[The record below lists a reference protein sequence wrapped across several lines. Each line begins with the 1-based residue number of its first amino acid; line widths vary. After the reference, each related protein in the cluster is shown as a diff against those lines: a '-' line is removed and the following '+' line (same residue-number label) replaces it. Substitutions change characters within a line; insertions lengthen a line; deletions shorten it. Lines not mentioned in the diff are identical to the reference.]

1 MIALHK
7 LWQTNT
13 CRGEEMIAYRTI
25 RGVRIACWLS
35 SEPWDTARKHI
46 VFIHGSGGD
55 HTVWSRQFPKLK
67 DEWNVTAIELPGHGR
82 SEGAGEQDV
91 PAYVEWVREILEA
104 FAIPKPIMAGHS
116 LGAAIALAFA
126 IKYPGLLSGII
137 PVGGGAKMPVNQ
149 AILDGLKT
157 NPASVIEM
165 IVKFSLTKNNREHI
179 GGPLRESLLKANA
192 EILYGDL
199 VACDKQDITAEIAGI
214 TIPVLVICGDDDKM
228 TPPDFS
234 RFLADHIPGARISL
248 IENAGH
254 FVMLENPEAVN
265 RVVSDFS
272 AHI

>member
-1 MIALHK
+1 M
-7 LWQTNT
+7 
-13 CRGEEMIAYRTI
+13 
-25 RGVRIACWLS
+25 
-35 SEPWDTARKHI
+35 

-55 HTVWSRQFPKLK
+55 HTVWNCQFPKLM

-91 PAYVEWVREILEA
+91 PAYVEWVKEILEA
-104 FAIPKPIMAGHS
+104 FAIPKPVIVGHS
-116 LGAAIALAFA
+116 LGAAISLAFA
-126 IKYPGLLSGII
+126 IKYPGLLAGII

-165 IVKFSLTKNNREHI
+165 IVKFSLTKNNREVI

-192 EILYGDL
+192 NILYGDL

-214 TIPVLVICGDDDKM
+214 TIPVLVICGADDKM

-234 RFLADHIPGARISL
+234 RFLADHISGARLSL

-254 FVMLENPEAVN
+254 FVMLENPEALNQAV
-265 RVVSDFS
+265 RDFS
-272 AHI
+272 THI